1 MTIIVHVLIQL
12 QYIRGK
18 TILCPFRSV
27 LVPSDLATFD
37 SIVSPHEIAALQKRM
52 LLGNRE
58 TPPTTVTTPP
68 HSSASS
74 KVMGLQTQTKV
85 TPATVT
91 RPSLSEAKSTERREE
106 REDAAATGRERE
118 VGAHSNDRR
127 REREVPAGYMER
139 GGATRQP
146 AGSWRE
152 RENGGEE
159 IERVSGRMMTGPE
172 AVVTYTPE
180 EEVGGVGSGEE
191 EEESGSSRGG
201 GEREEE
207 EERTESPPDT
217 EAHEVVEEE
226 EEERRLEDIMEEEER
241 GEEGETDRHVD
252 QGDSGDG
259 AEEEGELEPVTV
271 QDNYNLVLY
280 EIQSEPILSPN
291 THSYLFTPSH
301 LHFLTPSSSSLSRP
315 WRSGFTPSG
324 GGTRGRHGDASHR
337 SLRQ

>member
-1 MTIIVHVLIQL
+1 MCL
-12 QYIRGK
+12 
-18 TILCPFRSV
+18 FRSV

-74 KVMGLQTQTKV
+74 KVMGLQTQTRA

-91 RPSLSEAKSTERREE
+91 RPSLLEAKSTERRDE
-106 REDAAATGRERE
+106 REDAASTGRERE
-118 VGAHSNDRR
+118 VGTHSNGRR
-127 REREVPAGYMER
+127 REGDVPAGYMER
-139 GGATRQP
+139 GEEARQP

-152 RENGGEE
+152 REEM
-159 IERVSGRMMTGPE
+159 ERVSGRMMTEPEE
-172 AVVTYTPE
+172 AVE
-180 EEVGGVGSGEE
+180 GEVGGLGSGEE
-191 EEESGSSRGG
+191 EEESESSRGG
-201 GEREEE
+201 GEKEEE
-207 EERTESPPDT
+207 EEEEEGRTESPPDS

-226 EEERRLEDIMEEEER
+226 EEEDERRLEDIMEE
-241 GEEGETDRHVD
+241 GEEGERDTHVD

-280 EIQSEPILSPN
+280 EIQSEPIFSPD
-291 THSYLFTPSH
+291 THSYLPIHTLTH
-301 LHFLTPSSSSLSRP
+301 TLTPPLPHAIIFLSV
-315 WRSGFTPSG
+315 
-324 GGTRGRHGDASHR
+324 
-337 SLRQ
+337 